1 MKNIKW
7 DARIIIGVV
16 MFVTVAVYGMY
27 AMYSIQSNNKSIKDY
42 ELLVAD
48 LEEQLEEASRI
59 EVLDTG
65 EVTKTLSTVHDAGMK
80 LAKLQNDF
88 RSVSVTATDE
98 TYIENAMKIDALLAE
113 SDKAARVEWLTI
125 EGEYVW
131 DFKSSYAY
139 SGEKLDVVWLCHPK
153 NDVNA
158 VVAFATA
165 TYNNATG
172 LFQNVEYE
180 LTGYGQQFVK
190 PDSDGEVDFGDL
202 VDSIGDG
209 NTSDEY
215 VSGGR
220 TNGH

>member
-7 DARIIIGVV
+7 DARRIIGVV
-16 MFVTVAVYGMY
+16 LFVTVTAYGAY

-42 ELLVAD
+42 EKLVAE
-48 LEEQLEEASRI
+48 LEGQLEEASRI

-65 EVTKTLSTVHDAGMK
+65 EVTTTLSSAHDAGVKM
-80 LAKLQNDF
+80 ADLQNAY
-88 RSVSVTATDE
+88 RSASVRATDD
-98 TYIENAMKIDALLAE
+98 TYIGNALKIDALLAE
-113 SDKAARVEWLTI
+113 SDKGARVEWLTI
-125 EGEYVW
+125 KGEYVW

-139 SGEKLDVVWLCHPK
+139 SVEKLDVVWLCHPK

-172 LFQNVEYE
+172 LFENVEYE

-209 NTSDEY
+209 NTSAEY

-220 TNGH
+220 TNGY